1 MTLPIALYLVIGA
14 VFGLATYTRRHL
26 FSEGTAKPSQ
36 ADSPGPA
43 DGRVMWTL
51 ICAGL
56 WPLMVLTG
64 VFSAWHRRS
73 PRKR

>member
-14 VFGLATYTRRHL
+14 AFGLASYSRRHL
-26 FSEGTAKPSQ
+26 FSEGTARPSQ
-36 ADSPGPA
+36 ADSQGAA

-56 WPLMVLTG
+56 WPLMLLSG
-64 VFSAWHRRS
+64 LFSAWHRRVS
-73 PRKR
+73 QRR